1 MSAFAVV
8 QSRCAIVW
16 NMTKDYP
23 NSLRGDQ
30 CTSCDAAGY
39 PIAPLLFT
47 PEEVVHDKLIDHAI
61 RYCLFEGMQFVL
73 NNYLW
78 RCSLSYP
85 LQGSFF
91 PIIGW
96 SVVMFIQPPT
106 EQMLPL
112 LQQTPTLHTTECA
125 SGSSPALMS
134 LSLMLVARSLPEPF
148 RNMVSFPSP
157 PLDSYMVVFLL

>member
-1 MSAFAVV
+1 MWSTFVAV
-8 QSRCAIVW
+8 QSSCAIVW

-61 RYCLFEGMQFVL
+61 RYYLFVFSC
-73 NNYLW
+73 YLW
-78 RCSLSYP
+78 RCSPSYP

-91 PIIGW
+91 PITGW

-112 LQQTPTLHTTECA
+112 LQQTPTLHTMECA
-125 SGSSPALMS
+125 SGSNPALMS
-134 LSLMLVARSLPEPF
+134 LSLMLVARSLLEPF
-148 RNMVSFPSP
+148 RDMVTIPSP
-157 PLDSYMVVFLL
+157 PLDSYLVGFL